1 MSKFLHDDDNDDTK
15 TIAITRVFSENSR
28 AENLS
33 FAKTRF
39 PHENLKGSVES
50 MLSYNGQNPE
60 INCTFDTQKFTD
72 TKQVYCPF

>member
-33 FAKTRF
+33 FAKSRF
-39 PHENLKGSVES
+39 LHENLNGSVES
-50 MLSYNGQNPE
+50 MLSYNPD